1 MVGTVTTYTVSNS
14 SSPIGGTSRSS
25 RQRGDD
31 LGHRVAVADDE
42 GAAAA
47 ILAQHAAREFA

>member
-14 SSPIGGTSRSS
+14 SSPIGGTFQARDE
-25 RQRGDD
+25 RGDD
-31 LGHRVAVADDE
+31 LGHGVAVADDE

-47 ILAQHAAREFA
+47 VLPQHAARKFV